1 MGTCIS
7 NFKFMEEEQIK
18 RIENLKTVKFSR
30 STDQKLNKISQSL
43 GRSRRTLFSQMVDY
57 FYKNKKDP
65 TDLNDD
71 ILKSTLVKSHRTY
84 VGFIKNQE
92 DLLLIPMKEAMDKM
106 LVNQKDIVRFF
117 NEQVLGANKTILK
130 YQLTQEEKFAE
141 TDQLIKLLYQ
151 QMETKAKLK
160 IKMLQILEGY
170 IKAREELGSFKARE
184 KEELVDRVRKQVEN
198 L

>member
-1 MGTCIS
+1 MEVES
-7 NFKFMEEEQIK
+7 VENF
-18 RIENLKTVKFSR
+18 ENLLNMKTVKFSQK
-30 STDQKLNKISQSL
+30 TDERFVKISHAL
-43 GRSRRTLFSQMVDY
+43 GRSRRELFSQMVDY

-71 ILKSTLVKSHRTY
+71 ALKSTLVRSHKTY

-106 LVNQKDIVRFF
+106 ITNQKDIVRFF
-117 NEQVLGANKTILK
+117 NEQVIGANKSILK
-130 YQLTQEEKFAE
+130 HQLEQVDKFAA
-141 TDQLIKLLYQ
+141 TDQLMKVLKE

-160 IKMLQILEGY
+160 VKMLQILNGY
-170 IKAREELGSFKARE
+170 IKAREELGSFKAKE
-184 KEELVDRVRKQVEN
+184 KEELADRVRNQVES